1 MLDVVRTNDHTSFLE
16 RFPQWRGLYADARL
30 EWDQFTGHIDSV
42 FATIPWPPKQQPTAA
57 DGGEG
62 EPAAGGAGAAAMMD
76 DCVKAAKKSGL
87 VAPVLFKM
95 YHRSCAARDV
105 LRDYPQHLFLRMLKS
120 WRREEAT
127 ATKTHK

>member
-30 EWDQFTGHIDSV
+30 EWDQFTGYVDSV
-42 FATIPWPPKQQPTAA
+42 FAAIPWPPKQQPTAV
-57 DGGEG
+57 DGGES
-62 EPAAGGAGAAAMMD
+62 EPAGGAAAMMD

-95 YHRSCAARDV
+95 YHRSCAAREV

-127 ATKTHK
+127 KAHK